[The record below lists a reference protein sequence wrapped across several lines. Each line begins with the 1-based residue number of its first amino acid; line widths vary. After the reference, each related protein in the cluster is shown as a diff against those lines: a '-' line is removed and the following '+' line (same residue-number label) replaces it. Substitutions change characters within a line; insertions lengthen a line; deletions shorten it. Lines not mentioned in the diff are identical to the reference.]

1 MQINKVS
8 IERVVELNQIIKRVL
23 YYREKV
29 DFDLMKLY
37 TNEIYC
43 IVNNLIELGYL
54 EWNHVQESE
63 TIEYAFKFK
72 NFLSGDFNANIFYL
86 FPKNYEFQFKN
97 DEFGKLTGDKYI
109 SILFDGISLYVEY
122 FNSL

>member
-1 MQINKVS
+1 
-8 IERVVELNQIIKRVL
+8 
-23 YYREKV
+23 
-29 DFDLMKLY
+29 MKLY

-97 DEFGKLTGDKYI
+97 DEFGRLTGDKYI